1 MKPNQ
6 LIVIFIHYLNE
17 KEKKKHRLRAHQCI
31 PSREKKET
39 NKDIIKPYTQTRSSK
54 GLRLIAEAEAKDKN
68 GKWKKKYNVHLL
80 ARSGAMSPKEVLA
93 YSYSLMPTAKPSIK
107 AMDAREMNW
116 THGENERS

>member
-1 MKPNQ
+1 M
-6 LIVIFIHYLNE
+6 
-17 KEKKKHRLRAHQCI
+17 KKKKRSTVSAPTNVSLQER
-31 PSREKKET
+31 KKKT
-39 NKDIIKPYTQTRSSK
+39 NKDITKPYTQTRSSK

>member
-31 PSREKKET
+31 PSREKEES
-39 NKDIIKPYTQTRSSK
+39 NKDITKPYTQTKSSNGLGPVRRSQRQERK
-54 GLRLIAEAEAKDKN
+54 ME
-68 GKWKKKYNVHLL
+68 KKYNVHLL